1 MKQNTE
7 QTGERKFKPIHKTY
21 ADVAQR
27 CATSHIVHIPP
38 VLAEKIREHQAFM
51 RTEKMPVPEVRD
63 YLLQGVSVD
72 GMNTAQPQ
80 PFRVANT
87 KRAEMKFPPE
97 LIEQIKAAQKELF
110 IKTGKGQRAYS
121 ISNLVTA
128 SALHFLE
135 SLEIKE
141 GKSAIVGAKNKQK

>member
-7 QTGERKFKPIHKTY
+7 QTGKFKPIPKTY

-38 VLAEKIREHQAFM
+38 ALAEKIREHQALM
-51 RTEKMPVPEVRD
+51 RAEKLPAPEVRD
-63 YLLQGVSVD
+63 YLLQGISAA

-80 PFRVANT
+80 PFRVPGT

-97 LIEQIKAAQKELF
+97 LIELIKSVQKDLF

-141 GKSAIVGAKNKQK
+141 GKNAIVGAKKKQK

>member
-7 QTGERKFKPIHKTY
+7 QTGKFKPIPKTY
-21 ADVAQR
+21 ADVSQR

-38 VLAEKIREHQAFM
+38 ALSEKIREHQAFM
-51 RTEKMPVPEVRD
+51 RAEKLPVPEVRD

-72 GMNTAQPQ
+72 GMHTAQPQ
-80 PFRVANT
+80 PFRATGT

-97 LIEQIKAAQKELF
+97 LIERIKAVQKELF
-110 IKTGKGQRAYS
+110 VQTGKGQRAYS

-141 GKSAIVGAKNKQK
+141 CKNDTSGAKKKRK